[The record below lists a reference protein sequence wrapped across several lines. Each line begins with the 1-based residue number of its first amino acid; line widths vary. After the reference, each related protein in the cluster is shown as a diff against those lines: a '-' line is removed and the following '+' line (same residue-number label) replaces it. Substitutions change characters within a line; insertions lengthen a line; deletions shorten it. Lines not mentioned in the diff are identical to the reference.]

1 MADIGNLT
9 GLSIR
14 PNQDLSTADIE
25 HQSKQTIQGAL
36 PASLAPMPTL
46 EQSHLVGGMAQTSDR
61 LRLETL
67 GKPSSTGI
75 QVKYLS
81 SALERLKLPSQ
92 GHPFSNMEAQM
103 GPILTKHFQYMKQI
117 VSELSHG
124 RT

>member
-9 GLSIR
+9 GISIR

-36 PASLAPMPTL
+36 PASLAPQPTL
-46 EQSHLVGGMAQTSDR
+46 AQAHLVGGMAQISDR

-67 GKPSSTGI
+67 GQPSSTGV

-92 GHPFSNMEAQM
+92 GHKFANIEAQM
-103 GPILTKHFQYMKQI
+103 EPILTKHFQYMRQI
-117 VSELSHG
+117 MSELSHG